1 MQICLVCRSDLPL
14 SQFYANKRER
24 AGFLKRCKAC
34 CIEASSQRRAAFKL
48 RRDEMDHQALI
59 EKFAALSGKSR
70 RETEL
75 LLEQRRIQAILQEQK
90 KKAMSEIEA
99 VNTSP

>member
-1 MQICLVCRSDLPL
+1 
-14 SQFYANKRER
+14 
-24 AGFLKRCKAC
+24 
-34 CIEASSQRRAAFKL
+34 
-48 RRDEMDHQALI
+48 MDRQALI